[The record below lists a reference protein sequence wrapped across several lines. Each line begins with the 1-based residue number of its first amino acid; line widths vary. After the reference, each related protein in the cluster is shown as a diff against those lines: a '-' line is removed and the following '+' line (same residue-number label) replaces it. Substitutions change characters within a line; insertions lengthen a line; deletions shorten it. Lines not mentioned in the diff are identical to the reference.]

1 MKKDVIALTVFLFTL
16 MGCTNSPKPLS
27 YGSEGCHFCSMTI
40 VDKQHAAQFMT
51 KKGRTYSFDAI
62 ECMMNHLKEI
72 EVNDVATFLVNDYQ
86 TPGKFIEASKAT
98 YLISENI
105 PSPMGEFLS
114 AFSSKEIAE
123 TVQKENLGKIYS
135 WQELNQRFK
144 LKTKI

>member
-1 MKKDVIALTVFLFTL
+1 
-16 MGCTNSPKPLS
+16 MGCNNTPKPLS

-72 EVNDVATFLVNDYQ
+72 DVNDVATLLVNDYQ
-86 TPGKFIEASKAT
+86 NSGEFIEASKAT
-98 YLISENI
+98 YLISKNI

-114 AFSSKEIAE
+114 AFSSKESAE
-123 TVQKENLGKIYS
+123 MVQQENLGKIYS
-135 WQELNQRFK
+135 WQELKQRFK
-144 LKTKI
+144 L